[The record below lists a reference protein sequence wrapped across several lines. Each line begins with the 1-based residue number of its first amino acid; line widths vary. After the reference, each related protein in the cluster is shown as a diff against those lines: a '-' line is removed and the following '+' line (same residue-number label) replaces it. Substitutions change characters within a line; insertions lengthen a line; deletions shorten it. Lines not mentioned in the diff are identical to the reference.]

1 MSRPA
6 ARITHDEVCRMVKAV
21 KSLGLPISRVSF
33 DGNRVDVIIGEV
45 GETGE
50 AAIDRPANSDGLI
63 REPHL

>member
-1 MSRPA
+1 
-6 ARITHDEVCRMVKAV
+6 MVKAV

-33 DGNRVDVIIGEV
+33 DGNKVDVIIGEV

-50 AAIDRPANSDGLI
+50 ASIDEASNSNGLI